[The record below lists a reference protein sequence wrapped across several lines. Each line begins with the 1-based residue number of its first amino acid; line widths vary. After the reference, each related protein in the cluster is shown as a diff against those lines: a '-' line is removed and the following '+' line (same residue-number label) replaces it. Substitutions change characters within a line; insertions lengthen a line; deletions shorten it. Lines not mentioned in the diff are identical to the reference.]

1 MSTEAIEAHE
11 HGHHQNGAHGHHEH
25 EHHENGHH
33 EHAEHDAENGV
44 NGASQAV
51 ADGAEQSNDVA
62 SKVAIAG
69 VIGVGAALIEISLI
83 PGILVGAAAVLAPK
97 YLPGLRDRLRPMLK
111 HTIRGVYKAT
121 EKTREALAEA
131 QEQVQDIMAE
141 ARHEEASAV
150 KNGAAASAHQG

>member
-11 HGHHQNGAHGHHEH
+11 HGHHNGAHSHHEH
-25 EHHENGHH
+25 DHHEDGHH
-33 EHAEHDAENGV
+33 EHAEHGAENGV

-111 HTIRGVYKAT
+111 HTIRGVYHAT

-141 ARHEEASAV
+141 ARHE
-150 KNGAAASAHQG
+150 KAAAAKDVAAAPAHQG